1 MRRFVLYLIAAFLAI
16 FVNFGS
22 LGFFEWAVKTFF
34 PSISD
39 IAIVSFKFWFI
50 IALGTGT
57 IVGFIFKFL
66 IDKLLIFKTRTKMI
80 ETTQELFK
88 YLGFAIITTFIF
100 WGTEIAFLK
109 ILGQNYYLL
118 GGLIG
123 LAIGYTLKFILD
135 RQYVFTNMPYEVKS

>member
-1 MRRFVLYLIAAFLAI
+1 MRRYVLYMIAAILAI
-16 FVNFGS
+16 IVNLS
-22 LGFFEWAVKTFF
+22 TQAFFEWVVKTFF